1 MSYSK
6 SEFTVDIDRNSNL
19 NSSVQSCT
27 MDKINLGNK
36 VITTLSVEIQ
46 ATDDSIEWLSNLN
59 YQKPCFIHYSV
70 NNKFGEAGNFFI
82 KKVEMI
88 SSKTEGGDLTYLV
101 IFEG

>member
-1 MSYSK
+1 MGLIPIIGEKVMSYSK

-36 VITTLSVEIQ
+36 VITTLLVEIQ

-59 YQKPCFIHYSV
+59 YQKPCLSI
-70 NNKFGEAGNFFI
+70 I
-82 KKVEMI
+82 Q
-88 SSKTEGGDLTYLV
+88 
-101 IFEG
+101 